1 MSTKILV
8 AYYSSTGNVHQL
20 AAAVAAGAESTGA
33 EVRLRRAPELAP
45 DEAVAANPAWKAHL
59 EAVSDVPD
67 VTPDDFVW
75 SEGYAL
81 GTPTRY
87 GLPAAQ
93 LKQVIDGLGPQW
105 QNGDLANKAATSF
118 VSASNAHGGNE
129 STLIA
134 LNNVYS
140 HWGAIIV
147 PSGYTSANP
156 YTAGGNPYGT
166 GYASG
171 GATDTPL
178 PDEYVEAAKAQG
190 ARLAQVTRL
199 IQPLREKP

>member
-20 AAAVAAGAESTGA
+20 ARAVVEGAESAGA

-45 DEAVAANPAWKAHL
+45 DAAVASNPAWKAHL
-59 EAVSDVPD
+59 EDTKDVPE
-67 VTPDDFVW
+67 VGPDDFVW
-75 SEGYAL
+75 ADGYAL

-87 GLPAAQ
+87 GTPSAQ
-93 LKQVIDGLGPQW
+93 LKQVIDSLGPQW
-105 QNGDLANKAATSF
+105 QQGQLANKAATSF

-129 STLIA
+129 STLLT
-134 LNNVYS
+134 LNNVYA

-147 PSGYTSANP
+147 PSGYTSEDA
-156 YTAGGNPYGT
+156 YSGGGNPYGT

-178 PDEYVEAAKAQG
+178 PDEYVRVARHQG
-190 ARLAQVTRL
+190 ARLATVAAL
-199 IQPLREKP
+199 IAPLRD

>member
-8 AYYSSTGNVHQL
+8 AYYSSTGNVHQI
-20 AAAVAAGAESTGA
+20 AQAVAAGAESTGA

-59 EAVSDVPD
+59 EAVADVPD

-75 SEGYAL
+75 AEGYAL

-87 GLPAAQ
+87 GTPSAQ
-93 LKQVIDGLGPQW
+93 LKQVIDTLGPQW
-105 QNGDLANKAATSF
+105 QQGRLANKAATAF

-129 STLIA
+129 STLLT
-134 LNNVYS
+134 LNNVFS

-147 PSGYTSANP
+147 PPGYTSADP
-156 YTAGGNPYGT
+156 YSAGGNPYGT
-166 GYASG
+166 SHASG
-171 GATDTPL
+171 GATDTPI
-178 PDEYVEAAKAQG
+178 PDDVVAAGRAQG
-190 ARLAQVTRL
+190 ARLAQVARL
-199 IQPLREKP
+199 TQPLREAP